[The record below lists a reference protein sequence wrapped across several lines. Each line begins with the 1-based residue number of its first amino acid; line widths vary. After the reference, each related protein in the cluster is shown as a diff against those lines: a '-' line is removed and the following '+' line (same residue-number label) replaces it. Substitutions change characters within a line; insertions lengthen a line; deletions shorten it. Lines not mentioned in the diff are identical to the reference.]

1 MFYNK
6 FDANCYEELLR
17 YYPRFYRD
25 VYEMVEILKAQG
37 ALADKLES
45 GVEQIVANSFI
56 DTADAA
62 TISRLEKFIGIKL
75 QKVGTL
81 EERRRI
87 VKSYFVG
94 AGKASASM
102 LKEMIHAYT
111 NADVDIRF
119 EPADEAGN
127 NKLYIDFDRGSEK
140 DVYVHDIQTLVSA
153 KIPAHINYEL
163 NMRYGSS
170 ARLRYAAV
178 LQTGTTVTIGTEAIK

>member
-6 FDANCYEELLR
+6 FDASCYEELLR
-17 YYPRFYRD
+17 YYPQFYRD

-37 ALADKLES
+37 KLADKLEGS
-45 GVEQIVANSFI
+45 VEQIVANAYI

-94 AGKASASM
+94 AGKVSASM
-102 LKEMIHAYT
+102 IKDMIHAYT
-111 NADVDIRF
+111 NAGVNIRF
-119 EPADEAGN
+119 EAADAAGN
-127 NKLYIDFDRGSEK
+127 NKLYIDFDRGIEEN
-140 DVYVHDIQTLVSA
+140 VYLDDIQTLVSA
-153 KIPAHINYEL
+153 KIPAHIDFEL

-170 ARLRYAAV
+170 AQIRYAAV
-178 LQTGTTVTIGTEAIK
+178 LQTGTTVTIETEAIE